1 MLEKPSRPWRWSLR
15 WAELTALVLCAA
27 TLLSSCSTTSPNT
40 RNEGTGNT
48 DADANANAYV
58 GHSGRWLTDAKGD
71 VVILHGMNMV
81 YKRPPYTPAATGFG
95 EIAARSL
102 SDYGLDLVRLGVI
115 YSAVEPKP
123 GVFDGHYLDSIA
135 ATVSTLARHGV
146 YTLLDFHQDQMS
158 EAFGG
163 EGFPSWSVQTNG
175 LPERRY
181 VFPLGYTESPALNAA
196 FDNFW
201 SDRKGPG
208 GVGLQERYASAWR
221 YVARRFA
228 KEPFVVG
235 YDLFNEP
242 WPAGAGDVELASFY
256 GRVIA
261 AIRSVDRRHVI
272 FYEPYVT
279 FNFGAPTQLPRLGDA
294 KVGMSFHDYCLQ
306 VTTQNETSCAASEI
320 KTVQNALARSQSTR
334 DTLVMTEFGASA
346 DEQDVGRVVSIAD
359 LHQLS
364 WTEWAYCGC
373 DDPTGS
379 IPPTNEELVHDPRL
393 PATARNVD
401 TAKLETL
408 VEPYP
413 RTVAGTPI
421 SYNYEPSNHE
431 FQLAYSTRAPD
442 GHRFGSGS
450 ADCTTVIVP
459 ALQYPRGY
467 SATVHGGHVVS
478 SPGAGLL
485 QIVPTPRSP
494 GVSVTVVPTEN
505 GHTSALG
512 VSTACPRR

>member
-1 MLEKPSRPWRWSLR
+1 
-15 WAELTALVLCAA
+15 
-27 TLLSSCSTTSPNT
+27 
-40 RNEGTGNT
+40 
-48 DADANANAYV
+48 
-58 GHSGRWLTDAKGD
+58 
-71 VVILHGMNMV
+71 
-81 YKRPPYTPAATGFG
+81 
-95 EIAARSL
+95 
-102 SDYGLDLVRLGVI
+102 
-115 YSAVEPKP
+115 
-123 GVFDGHYLDSIA
+123 
-135 ATVSTLARHGV
+135 
-146 YTLLDFHQDQMS
+146 
-158 EAFGG
+158 
-163 EGFPSWSVQTNG
+163 
-175 LPERRY
+175 
-181 VFPLGYTESPALNAA
+181 
-196 FDNFW
+196 
-201 SDRKGPG
+201 
-208 GVGLQERYASAWR
+208 
-221 YVARRFA
+221 
-228 KEPFVVG
+228 
-235 YDLFNEP
+235 
-242 WPAGAGDVELASFY
+242 
-256 GRVIA
+256 
-261 AIRSVDRRHVI
+261 
-272 FYEPYVT
+272 
-279 FNFGAPTQLPRLGDA
+279 
-294 KVGMSFHDYCLQ
+294 
-306 VTTQNETSCAASEI
+306 
-320 KTVQNALARSQSTR
+320 
-334 DTLVMTEFGASA
+334 MTEFGASA

-505 GHTSALG
+505 GHTSAPG